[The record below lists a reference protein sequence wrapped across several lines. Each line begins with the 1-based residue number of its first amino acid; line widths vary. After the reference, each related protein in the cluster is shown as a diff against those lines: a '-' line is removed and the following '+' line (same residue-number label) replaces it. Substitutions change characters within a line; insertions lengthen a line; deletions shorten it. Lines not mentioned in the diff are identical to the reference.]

1 VLGVSTPALPAIAR
15 LYTLVAGMPAS
26 TKSPLTTKGLH
37 ALDFQV
43 SRLVGQVDFKMVC
56 NSLHETAES
65 AAALKSGVTV
75 LRPLLED
82 PAYMAFV
89 DVSKGADAKILV
101 AMAIGSGLV
110 VARAVLLDGL
120 PPGLAKQSGQVPVLA
135 ELAAKRHSIRD
146 ASRML
151 MDEDPRVKGSV
162 VPPDVPLHYVSAA
175 LRGNVSPTLSDYSEL
190 ASTFSP
196 KLYAENPHCF
206 AGSNYEIFSN
216 STKVSAALAMFA
228 ATFGPLADGFG
239 F

>member
-1 VLGVSTPALPAIAR
+1 
-15 LYTLVAGMPAS
+15 
-26 TKSPLTTKGLH
+26 
-37 ALDFQV
+37 V
-43 SRLVGQVDFKMVC
+43 SRVADQADFKTVC
-56 NSLHETAES
+56 NALHETAES
-65 AAALKSGVTV
+65 AAALKSGITV

-82 PAYMAFV
+82 PAYKAFV
-89 DVSKGADAKILV
+89 DVSKDADAKILV

-175 LRGNVSPTLSDYSEL
+175 LRGNVSPTLSHYSEL